1 MARDPVTAVL
11 TGDLNMVRCFD
22 DAGLRTMLVGS
33 DPDDLKFHSRSGASR
48 LIADPRT
55 EPERAVDDLVALG
68 KALPGRPALFYDS
81 DPMLVLISRNRVVL
95 ERYFRFRM
103 PDPELVEALASKVE
117 FDGLARRLDLPVPKT
132 VLSRDVSSGR
142 EAAAKLTLPCMFKP
156 VSHAGWYT
164 SDVVVEAGAKPF
176 KALLAE
182 TYEQFLALWKK
193 MSRFDRDFV
202 VQEYVPGRDSC
213 IYSFHAYLDDRS
225 RPLGYF
231 VGQKLRTYP
240 KTSGVSTYLELTHD
254 AEVERLGFEILSR
267 MKFVGPVKL
276 DFKKDEARGRFYL
289 LEMNPRF
296 NLWHHLGAACGIN
309 LPRIAYDD
317 LFGTASA
324 ARFTEYRTGVRWLSF
339 GNDARAFLRD
349 YRPGGELTLAQ
360 WLWSLRGEKIHD
372 VFSWRDPQPFGA
384 WLMRYASTFAR
395 ARLGS
400 VR

>member
-22 DAGLRTMLVGS
+22 GTGLRTVLVGS
-33 DPDDLKFHSRSGASR
+33 DPDDLKFHSRSGRSH

-55 EPERAVDDLVALG
+55 EPKRAVEDLVALG
-68 KALPGRPALFYDS
+68 RELPGRPALFYDS
-81 DPMLVLISRNRVVL
+81 DPMLVLISRNRALL
-95 ERYFRFRM
+95 ERYYRFRM
-103 PDPELVEALASKVE
+103 PEPELVEALASKVE
-117 FDGLARRLDLPVPKT
+117 FDGLAKRLALPVPKT
-132 VLSRDVSSGR
+132 VLSRDVRSGE
-142 EAAAKLTLPCMFKP
+142 EAAARLTLPCMFKP
-156 VSHAGWYT
+156 VSHAGWYS
-164 SDVVVEAGAKPF
+164 SDIVVEAGAKPF

-182 TYEQFLALWKK
+182 TREQFLTLWEK
-193 MSRFDRDFV
+193 MTRFDRDFV
-202 VQEYVPGRDSC
+202 IQEYVPGRDNC
-213 IYSFHAYLDDRS
+213 IYSFHAYLDERS

-254 AEVERLGFEILSR
+254 AEVQRLGLGILSKMR
-267 MKFVGPVKL
+267 FVGPVKL
-276 DFKKDEARGRFYL
+276 DFKKDETRGRFYL

-309 LPRIAYDD
+309 LPRIAYED
-317 LFGTASA
+317 LFNRSKAPA
-324 ARFTEYRTGVRWLSF
+324 TEYRTGVRWLSF

-349 YRPGGELTLAQ
+349 YRPDGELTLAQ
-360 WLWSLRGEKIHD
+360 WLWSLRSKKIHD

-384 WLMRYASTFAR
+384 WLVRYASMFAR